1 MRYLRSWRSCDGCG
15 VARRDYFRAPARIP
29 LIVSGAVVAAGLF
42 VAAIIVGYAAAP
54 RDFYIAGG
62 NPDALRD
69 WSWQGT
75 GWCSEVEMLDAT
87 AQRYARSIAENRE
100 NLERGSRR
108 VRLALLVG
116 CAAPTLGVAVSP
128 LCTSLERHFR
138 LGFGRRWRRWRRLGR
153 LRRLLFL
160 SQSCRSHHPL
170 SGSRVMLSGK
180 RQPVF
185 EHQGVW
191 RHGRIRT
198 SNGR

>member
-1 MRYLRSWRSCDGCG
+1 MPPELAREIARQGEARLSALASLGTASDLRATTLCG
-15 VARRDYFRAPARIP
+15 IFGAGAVAMGAALLAGIISEHPPGFP

-87 AQRYARSIAENRE
+87 AQRYARSISANRE

-108 VRLALLVG
+108 VRLALLIG
-116 CAAPTLGVAVSP
+116 CAAPTLGAAVFSAMRF
-128 LCTSLERHFR
+128 S
-138 LGFGRRWRRWRRLGR
+138 
-153 LRRLLFL
+153 
-160 SQSCRSHHPL
+160 
-170 SGSRVMLSGK
+170 
-180 RQPVF
+180 
-185 EHQGVW
+185 
-191 RHGRIRT
+191 
-198 SNGR
+198 